1 MNLEGTFVALV
12 TPFKNGKINEEKI
25 RELVRF
31 QIEKGTDGIVPCGT
45 TGESPALSEEEKNS
59 IIGIIIEEAK
69 GKALVIA
76 GTGTNNTEN
85 SVKATARAK
94 EMGADAALVITPYY
108 NKPTQAGLIR
118 HFEAVAEVNLPIMI
132 YTPGCSRRRCSS
144 C

>member
-31 QIEKGTDGIVPCGT
+31 QIENGTDGIVPCGT

-59 IIGIIIEEAK
+59 VIGIVIEEAK

-76 GTGTNNTEN
+76 GTGTNNTEK
-85 SVKATARAK
+85 SVKATAQSPEPRPPR
-94 EMGADAALVITPYY
+94 PY
-108 NKPTQAGLIR
+108 R
-118 HFEAVAEVNLPIMI
+118 DPI
-132 YTPGCSRRRCSS
+132 
-144 C
+144 